1 MKVRREKRCNEPPL
15 RAANKGTSVPAEPT
29 EGRAGTK
36 GNPRG
41 QSTHRT
47 QRRARVSQAAERIR
61 QAAPISYRDLETMMT
76 ERGVS
81 VDHSTIY
88 RWVQRFAPDIEK
100 RLRWQWRRPRSAELA
115 HRRDLRQEPREVGVS
130 VPRGRQVREHDRFLS
145 LGEARVV
152 ECAFGVGPCALTEAM
167 ALYRTV
173 WPAHKRK
180 ANTLPSLATSPFVK
194 FATEPV

>member
-1 MKVRREKRCNEPPL
+1 MKVRREQRCNELPL
-15 RAANKGTSVPAEPT
+15 RAANKGTSVPA

-81 VDHSTIY
+81 VDHSTIF
-88 RWVQRFAPDIEK
+88 RWVQQFAPEIEK
-100 RLRWQWRRPRSAELA
+100 RLRWQWRRSRSAELA

-130 VPRGRQVREHDRFLS
+130 VPRGRQVREHDRFQS

-152 ECAFGVGPCALTEAM
+152 ERAFGVGPCALTEAM
-167 ALYRTV
+167 ALYRAV
-173 WPAHKRK
+173 WPAHKCK